1 MVKSICSCI
10 LEQPCLRSHLSGM
23 GSLVFTCVPCDTY
36 LFDLSV
42 TSPGLTVSHYA
53 DCLTYQSHLQT
64 LLFHITL
71 TDQSVTS
78 PGLTVSHHAVL
89 PTSPG
94 LTVSHYADR
103 LTYQSHLQAWLF
115 HITLTVW
122 IKMMADGWKNR
133 FSD

>member
-1 MVKSICSCI
+1 M
-10 LEQPCLRSHLSGM
+10 RSHLSGM

-42 TSPGLTVSHYA
+42 TSPGLTVSH
-53 DCLTYQSHLQT
+53 
-64 LLFHITL
+64 
-71 TDQSVTS
+71 
-78 PGLTVSHHAVL
+78 HAVV

-115 HITLTVW
+115 HIMLTVW